1 MGNIIS
7 TPTGHLLAG
16 CFNLCITVF
25 SKGFSEDLGRVDPLF
40 NGDGCKSIVLWGL
53 TYMSVYNRAHLV
65 PAVDLAFALEKLYYV
80 QRWIVW
86 LATKGSDLPW
96 LMRTDPL
103 SALFFAGYGAG
114 DFLFMLFFLYCAR
127 KHRQNLFGSLKS
139 TSSQQSTALGSA
151 QQGQAVI

>member
-16 CFNLCITVF
+16 GFNLCITVF
-25 SKGFSEDLGRVDPLF
+25 SKGFGEDLGRVDPLF
-40 NGDGCKSIVLWGL
+40 GSDGCKSIVLWGL

-80 QRWIVW
+80 QRWVVW

-114 DFLFMLFFLYCAR
+114 DFLFMLFFLHCAR
-127 KHRQNLFGSLKS
+127 KHRQNLFGAVKLPASKRA
-139 TSSQQSTALGSA
+139 TALDSA
-151 QQGQAVI
+151 QRDQATI